1 MGFIT
6 SFVEGKDL
14 KFIISQTIG
23 LIAAALLLLSFQQRT
38 HKRIVLMQFCSG
50 FLFALQYFLLGAYEG
65 MVGNI
70 VGFVRCIVYCFR
82 GKSKFADSIACPIIF
97 SILAGAGG
105 LLTYTNPVSL
115 LPMAAMMISSF
126 VIWNPRAQELRAL
139 TIPTSL
145 MWLIYNIICGSVSGT
160 VTEILGQLSIY
171 IGLFRFRNKKS
182 GEKNS
187 D

>member
-1 MGFIT
+1 MNFI
-6 SFVEGKDL
+6 SDFFVGKDL

-70 VGFVRCIVYCFR
+70 VGFTRSIAYCFR
-82 GKSKFADSIACPIIF
+82 GKSKFADSIFCPIIF
-97 SILAGAGG
+97 SVLAGLGG
-105 LLTYTNPVSL
+105 LLTYTSPASL

-126 VIWNPRAQELRAL
+126 VMWSPKTQKLRAL
-139 TIPTSL
+139 TVPTSV
-145 MWLIYNIICGSVSGT
+145 MWLIYNVICSSYSG
-160 VTEILGQLSIY
+160 VITEVCNLISIA
-171 IGLFRFRNKKS
+171 IGLFRFRNQKS
-182 GEKNS
+182 EE
-187 D
+187 

>member
-1 MGFIT
+1 MDIISNYFADKDIT
-6 SFVEGKDL
+6 
-14 KFIISQTIG
+14 FIISQVIG
-23 LIAAALLLLSFQQRT
+23 FVAAALLLLSFQQKT
-38 HKRIVLMQFCSG
+38 HRRIVVMQFCSG
-50 FLFALQYFLLGAYEG
+50 LLFATQYFLLGAYEG

-70 VGFVRCIVYCFR
+70 VGFIRSIVYCFR
-82 GKSKFADSIACPIIF
+82 GKSKFADSIICPIIF

-105 LLTYTNPVSL
+105 LLTYTSPVSL

-126 VIWNPRAQELRAL
+126 VIWNPRTQELRAL

-160 VTEILGQLSIY
+160 VTEILCQLSIY

-182 GEKNS
+182 GENKQ
-187 D
+187 